1 MIRIEIK
8 SSTPNERSGT
18 KNGKDWLIRTQPAYA
33 LIPDENGE
41 LPPYPESIEVDLKR
55 DQAPYALGVYTLHPA
70 SFFVGDFK
78 KLSIGRLI
86 LVKTP
91 VASTQPAPLSKA
103 A

>member
-8 SSTPNERSGT
+8 SSTANERSGN
-18 KNGKDWLIRTQPAYA
+18 KNGKDWMIRTQSAYA

-41 LPPYPESIEVDLKR
+41 FPPYPESIEVDLKR
-55 DQAPYALGVYTLHPA
+55 DQAAYSPGVYTLHPA

-78 KLSIGRLI
+78 KLSIGRLM
-86 LVKTP
+86 LVKAP
-91 VASTQPAPLSKA
+91 AASTQPAPLSKA